1 MRWRQVFMAE
11 VHQSLQQLGMRA
23 CPVCGSAES
32 LGMSPFPVLLV
43 DGKFPPDAGELPVG
57 EDRQGDLTFAIR
69 VDCVTCG
76 HLMLFDSARYRT
88 GDEKIMVLGQT
99 REPESQREE

>member
-1 MRWRQVFMAE
+1 MRWRPTFMAE
-11 VHQSLQQLGMRA
+11 VHQSLQQLGMTA

-43 DGKFPPDAGELPVG
+43 EGEFPPDADDPLAGE
-57 EDRQGDLTFAIR
+57 EREGDLTFAIR
-69 VDCVTCG
+69 VNCIMCG

-88 GDEKIMVLGQT
+88 GDEKIMVLGLAG
-99 REPESQREE
+99 ESEDQREE

>member
-1 MRWRQVFMAE
+1 MRWRQAFMAE

-43 DGKFPPDAGELPVG
+43 EGRFPADADDLPLGGER
-57 EDRQGDLTFAIR
+57 DGDLTFAAR
-69 VDCVTCG
+69 VGCAPCG
-76 HLMLFDSARYRT
+76 YLMLFDSSRYRT
-88 GDEKIMVLGQT
+88 AEEKLLALG
-99 REPESQREE
+99 RARESQRER

>member
-1 MRWRQVFMAE
+1 MAE

-43 DGKFPPDAGELPVG
+43 EGKFPADADDLSLGG
-57 EDRQGDLTFAIR
+57 DRDGDLIFAVR
-69 VDCVTCG
+69 VGCATCG
-76 HLMLFDSARYRT
+76 YLMLFDSARYRT
-88 GDEKIMVLGQT
+88 GDEKILVLGLE
-99 REPESQREE
+99 RESQREQ

>member
-1 MRWRQVFMAE
+1 
-11 VHQSLQQLGMRA
+11 MRA

-43 DGKFPPDAGELPVG
+43 DGKFPPDADDLPVG
-57 EDRQGDLTFAIR
+57 EDCEGDLTFAIR

-88 GDEKIMVLGQT
+88 GDEKILMLELAEDEESSLG
-99 REPESQREE
+99 E

>member
-1 MRWRQVFMAE
+1 MRWRQAFMAE
-11 VHQSLQQLGMRA
+11 ARQSLQQLGMRA

-43 DGKFPPDAGELPVG
+43 DGKFPPDAGDLPVG

-76 HLMLFDSARYRT
+76 YLMLFDSARYRT
-88 GDEKIMVLGQT
+88 GDEKIMVLGPAW
-99 REPESQREE
+99 EPESQREE

>member
-1 MRWRQVFMAE
+1 MAE

-43 DGKFPPDAGELPVG
+43 EGESPPDADDLPLG
-57 EDRQGDLTFAIR
+57 EDRDGDLTFAVR
-69 VDCVTCG
+69 VGCAACG
-76 HLMLFDSARYRT
+76 YLMLFDSARYRT
-88 GDEKIMVLGQT
+88 GDEKILVLGLE
-99 REPESQREE
+99 RESHGEQ

>member
-1 MRWRQVFMAE
+1 MAE
-11 VHQSLQQLGMRA
+11 ARQSLQQLGMRA

-32 LGMSPFPVLLV
+32 LGLSPFPVLLV
-43 DGKFPPDAGELPVG
+43 DGKVPPDAGDLPVG

-76 HLMLFDSARYRT
+76 YLMLFDSARYRT
-88 GDEKIMVLGQT
+88 GDEKIMVLGLA
-99 REPESQREE
+99 SQREE